1 MNRPSF
7 HFRAAAAAILVV
19 CAPAFAGAQDWASS
33 LYTEG
38 GVELRVD
45 ERVFTLFAALNALGF
60 DDAPVGRK
68 DPIPKR
74 EFDDIR
80 QAVRDVVKLD
90 SATRKEFE
98 AFFDK
103 HPKPIRS
110 YTAFALAVGDA
121 PTFTVDP
128 ARLPA
133 DAKDLVGFEALL
145 AKFYGQ
151 YKVQTIFA
159 RLVEKQRDALKAW
172 LPVVDKP
179 LEKAREILK
188 EKVTDDTPRVVLVVN
203 LLDGRGA
210 GHGIGLKDETY
221 LVVGPSGAGAADVT
235 AALKAY
241 ARVLVQSAADSKV
254 ASCLKGAKELFEEVK
269 DRNVGAFTP
278 ADYVAENLARAVAI
292 QAAVTADKQQNAF
305 DGQYKSGFVLIKDMN
320 RGATLFTPSNKP
332 LDQFLCDF
340 LREVDAGRA
349 VAVLR
354 GN

>member
-1 MNRPSF
+1 MSRPSF
-7 HFRAAAAAILVV
+7 PLRAAAAALLVG
-19 CAPAFAGAQDWASS
+19 CAPTLAHAQDWASS

-60 DDAPVGRK
+60 DDAPVSRK
-68 DPIPKR
+68 DPIAKR
-74 EFDDIR
+74 EFDPIR
-80 QAVRDVVKLD
+80 QAVRDVIKLD
-90 SATRKEFE
+90 AGLRKEFE

-133 DAKDLVGFEALL
+133 DARDLVGFEALL
-145 AKFYGQ
+145 AKFYGK
-151 YKVQTIFA
+151 YKVQTIFS
-159 RLVEKQRDALKAW
+159 RLVEKQRETLKAW

-179 LEKAREILK
+179 LEKARQILK
-188 EKVTDDTPRVVLVVN
+188 EKITDESPRVVLVVN
-203 LLDGRGA
+203 LLDGRGS

-221 LVVGPSGAGAADVT
+221 LVVGPSEAGNPDVVAAV
-235 AALKAY
+235 KGY
-241 ARVLVQSAADSKV
+241 ARVAVQGAADSKV
-254 ASCLKGAKELFEEVK
+254 AGCFKGGKELFEEVK

-278 ADYVAENLARAVAI
+278 ADYVAENMARAVAI
-292 QAAVTADKQQNAF
+292 QAALAADRSQGAL
-305 DGQYKSGFVLIKDMN
+305 DAQYKSGFVLIKDMT
-320 RGATLFTPSNKP
+320 RGITLYGPSGKAF
-332 LDQFLCDF
+332 DQFFCDF

-349 VAVLR
+349 IAVLR